1 MLKAKMLK
9 SKKARSVLAAL
20 AVLALAGAAI
30 AYWSANGSGSGSA
43 ATASGTSALT
53 ANQTTALAAMYPGDS
68 AQTISGNFD
77 ITNAGPVHVN
87 TVTAAIASV
96 TKAAGAPAGTCDAT
110 DYTLANAT
118 MTVNASVPAG
128 SGQGAWTGATIR
140 FNNKGTTN
148 QDACKGATVN
158 LSYTIA

>member
-1 MLKAKMLK
+1 MYKLMKH
-9 SKKARSVLAAL
+9 KKRTALTAL
-20 AVLALAGAAI
+20 AVLGIAGAAF
-30 AYWSANGSGSGSA
+30 AYWSAGGSGTGSGS
-43 ATASGTSALT
+43 TASGTSSLT
-53 ANQTTALAAMYPGDS
+53 AIQTTTLDAMYPGDS
-68 AQTISGNFD
+68 ARTISGNF
-77 ITNAGPVHVN
+77 NNPNSGPVYVN
-87 TVTAAIASV
+87 TVTASIASV

-128 SGQGAWTGATIR
+128 SGQGSWTGATIK
-140 FNNKGTTN
+140 FNNKAGTS